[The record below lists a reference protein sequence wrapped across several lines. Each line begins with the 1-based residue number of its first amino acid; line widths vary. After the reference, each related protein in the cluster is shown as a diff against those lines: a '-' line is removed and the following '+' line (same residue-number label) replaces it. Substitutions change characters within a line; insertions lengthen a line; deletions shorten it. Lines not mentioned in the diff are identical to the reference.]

1 MTLTGVESVLAS
13 SAGSVR
19 AMEPD
24 VDLAPTNV
32 ETGVSGAA
40 VNFDGST
47 ARAVPVTMSCPT
59 SRQSVANATV
69 NRLMNDLLTTRDLGD
84 ETGAQ
89 CAGAAGMWRSLRR
102 GRQRINPILTSVA
115 AAPGTSLAAARRRR

>member
-1 MTLTGVESVLAS
+1 M
-13 SAGSVR
+13 
-19 AMEPD
+19 
-24 VDLAPTNV
+24 DLAPTNV
-32 ETGVSGAA
+32 ETGVSGVA

-84 ETGAQ
+84 ETGAL
-89 CAGAAGMWRSLRR
+89 CAGAAGMSGAYDGRR
-102 GRQRINPILTSVA
+102 HRINPILTSMCRGSGHAPASGA
-115 AAPGTSLAAARRRR
+115 AQAVTGGTGRTP